1 MTDKIAIMVQ
11 EIPTAKALYFMPI
24 IGIKA
29 AKIADIKFNEPL
41 AILGTVVATV
51 ARKFVPNCSAA
62 IVTKIAQNPTEIPN
76 RNIQAYNTDADEKG
90 KSK

>member
-1 MTDKIAIMVQ
+1 MTDNMAMIVQ
-11 EIPTAKALYFMPI
+11 AKPTHKAEYFMPI
-24 IGIKA
+24 MGIRA
-29 AKIADIKFNEPL
+29 ANAIDMILSEPL

-62 IVTKIAQNPTEIPN
+62 MVTNIAQNPTEIPSTK
-76 RNIQAYNTDADEKG
+76 IHQYNDRAELKG